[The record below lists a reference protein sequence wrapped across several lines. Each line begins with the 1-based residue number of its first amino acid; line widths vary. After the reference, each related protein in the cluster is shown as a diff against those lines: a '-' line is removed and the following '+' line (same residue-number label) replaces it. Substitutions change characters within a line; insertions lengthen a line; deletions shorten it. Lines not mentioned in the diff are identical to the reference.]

1 MVTLSCE
8 ESNQQETTDSTSST
22 PIQAQL
28 SPVKARWLEWLEQ
41 QPPAL
46 PQSLPGNSRAV
57 SLHLLPCC
65 LPHTCHIKCRQ
76 AKVLT
81 LWTQC

>member
-28 SPVKARWLEWLEQ
+28 SPVEARRLEWLERS
-41 QPPAL
+41 PLRCPKVC
-46 PQSLPGNSRAV
+46 GNGRAA
-57 SLHLLPCC
+57 SLHPLPCC
-65 LPHTCHIKCRQ
+65 LPHPCHIKCRQ
-76 AKVLT
+76 ARVLT